1 MGLDPEA
8 LGRPPSAWRRPRLHL
23 ETVVAP
29 PLEASRAEVEQL
41 RQHDRQE
48 MEAQIEHLARR
59 LQ

>member
-1 MGLDPEA
+1 
-8 LGRPPSAWRRPRLHL
+8 LHL